1 MNRKRKINDLYKG
14 VFKNNKKSN
23 LIDLKPFQE
32 ENEIKEFENN
42 SKKYELK
49 TKFKYENLQ
58 KTKEKHINAKLKV
71 AKNLGFGNYFQ
82 RLRKRII
89 DIFLDDKDLISYEN
103 MFKQKEVRELFNI
116 KNSVQ
121 NDYNYNS
128 FKNENQVPISGKFY
142 YNNESNEINNLEN
155 YQIQSDYYNKG
166 TEQKVFERKKYDNNY
181 TNSNLSESNYDDGNY
196 NIQNYNYMN
205 NPFIP
210 SNKYIS
216 GKNKYGNFYLNSILT
231 LGNNMNNTNINNN
244 LIKNRNDIIFYN
256 NKINPQ
262 SKESFNI
269 DEVINSS
276 KNLFSNF
283 ID

>member
-155 YQIQSDYYNKG
+155 YQIQSDHYNKG

-231 LGNNMNNTNINNN
+231 LGNNINNINTNNN
-244 LIKNRNDIIFYN
+244 LKNRNDIIFYN

>member
-1 MNRKRKINDLYKG
+1 MNKKRKINDLYKG

-32 ENEIKEFENN
+32 HNEIKEFENN

-89 DIFLDDKDLISYEN
+89 DIFLDDKELISYEN

-121 NDYNYNS
+121 NDNNYNS
-128 FKNENQVPISGKFY
+128 FKNENKIPNSGIFY
-142 YNNESNEINNLEN
+142 YNHESNKTNNLDY
-155 YQIQSDYYNKG
+155 YQIQSDYLNKG
-166 TEQKVFERKKYDNNY
+166 TEQKFFQRKKYDNNY
-181 TNSNLSESNYDDGNY
+181 TKSILSDINYDDRN
-196 NIQNYNYMN
+196 NNMQNYTFMN

-210 SNKYIS
+210 SNNNIS
-216 GKNKYGNFYLNSILT
+216 RKNKYGNFYSNSILT

-244 LIKNRNDIIFYN
+244 LIKNRNDNLFYN
-256 NKINPQ
+256 TKLIPQ

-269 DEVINSS
+269 EEVINSTKKLS
-276 KNLFSNF
+276 SNF

>member
-32 ENEIKEFENN
+32 NNEIKEFEDN
-42 SKKYELK
+42 SKKYEVK

-128 FKNENQVPISGKFY
+128 YKTEKEIPISGKFY
-142 YNNESNEINNLEN
+142 YNNESNKINNLD
-155 YQIQSDYYNKG
+155 YCQIQNDYYNKG
-166 TEQKVFERKKYDNNY
+166 TEQKFFERKKYDNNY
-181 TNSNLSESNYDDGNY
+181 TNSNLSFINYDDRNY
-196 NIQNYNYMN
+196 NMQNYTFMN

-210 SNKYIS
+210 SSKNISSNNKS
-216 GKNKYGNFYLNSILT
+216 GNFYTNSILS
-231 LGNNMNNTNINNN
+231 LGNNINNINNN
-244 LIKNRNDIIFYN
+244 HHLRKQRNDMLYYN
-256 NKINPQ
+256 NKMIPQ

-269 DEVINSS
+269 DEVINST
-276 KNLFSNF
+276 KNLSSNY